1 MAGVLLQQEEKLCVV
16 SKHRRRTGK
25 NIGLLGVD
33 IGSMRDVAYK
43 IRQHSLHLLLLF
55 LIAVLHALKHD

>member
-16 SKHRRRTGK
+16 SKHPRRTGK
-25 NIGLLGVD
+25 NVVLLGVD
-33 IGSMRDVAYK
+33 IRNMSDVAYK